1 MSGTLKAT
9 FQTVWGRGI
18 LRVIRMVTRTSC
30 ITSGSGRIRRS
41 RNSLGLSTWG
51 TATTPSCTGPARSRR
66 STAVSSKMR
75 NPPTGRRGLG
85 AFRNRSLTE
94 YIQRNKCRVARSA
107 PTGDEFLHI
116 RCLRV
121 PHWALG
127 RRSRPY
133 LSPQSAALRPWA
145 TFLPLFVA
153 CECRATPLGQR
164 FRLFLLPVSA
174 GRHPW
179 ATFSPLFVACECRA
193 APLGVFAPFRCL

>member
-1 MSGTLKAT
+1 M
-9 FQTVWGRGI
+9 
-18 LRVIRMVTRTSC
+18 IRMVIRTSC

-51 TATTPSCTGPARSRR
+51 TATTPSCTRPARCRR

-107 PTGDEFLHI
+107 PTGDESAPI
-116 RCLRV
+116 CRLRV
-121 PHWALG
+121 EPCALG
-127 RRSRPY
+127 RSFRPY

-145 TFLPLFVA
+145 TF
-153 CECRATPLGQR
+153 
-164 FRLFLLPVSA
+164 
-174 GRHPW
+174 
-179 ATFSPLFVACECRA
+179 SPLFVASECRP
-193 APLGVFAPFRCL
+193 APLDDISVRFRPDCTH

>member
-1 MSGTLKAT
+1 M
-9 FQTVWGRGI
+9 
-18 LRVIRMVTRTSC
+18 VIRTSC
-30 ITSGSGRIRRS
+30 ITSGSGRTRRS

-51 TATTPSCTGPARSRR
+51 TAIIQSCTGPARSRR

-107 PTGDEFLHI
+107 PTGDKFLHI

-121 PHWALG
+121 PPWALG
-127 RRSRPY
+127 RRFRPF
-133 LSPQSAALRPWA
+133 LS
-145 TFLPLFVA
+145 
-153 CECRATPLGQR
+153 
-164 FRLFLLPVSA
+164 PVSA

-179 ATFSPLFVACECRA
+179 TTFMPLSVACECRV
-193 APLGVFAPFRCL
+193 APLGSVFAPFRCL